1 MSLQPG
7 KQTIAIHIFPNIS
20 RSKGNQTIKFDQ
32 LIENNMRDISPKK
45 LYIKCGWDS
54 ILRFFSKKS

>member
-20 RSKGNQTIKFDQ
+20 RSKGNQTITFDQ
-32 LIENNMRDISPKK
+32 LIGNNMTDISPKK
-45 LYIKCGWDS
+45 LYIKCG
-54 ILRFFSKKS
+54 

>member
-7 KQTIAIHIFPNIS
+7 KQTIAIHIFRNIS

-32 LIENNMRDISPKK
+32 LIENNMRDIFPKK
-45 LYIKCGWDS
+45 LYIKCG
-54 ILRFFSKKS
+54 